1 MAEAVEGLQ
10 QMLRAVKK
18 MDSELGKEIQKA
30 LKDGIGGPFVRD
42 VQSLIESL
50 GLVKSGKLER
60 SIKPSL
66 RSGQLYVRSTP
77 PLNPGPKSPQGY
89 AAIYEYG
96 GRTTKKNG
104 PRAFLNPTADKWA
117 ASGQTEQAF
126 GVAIDSVIARSGF
139 NG

>member
-66 RSGQLYVRSTP
+66 RNGVLYIRSTP
-77 PLNPGPKSPQGY
+77 PLNPGPNSKQGY

-96 GRTTKKNG
+96 GRTTKKHG
-104 PRAFLNPTADKWA
+104 PRAFMNPTADRWLAEGK
-117 ASGQTEQAF
+117 TEQAF
-126 GVAIDSVIARSGF
+126 GVAIDGVIARSGF